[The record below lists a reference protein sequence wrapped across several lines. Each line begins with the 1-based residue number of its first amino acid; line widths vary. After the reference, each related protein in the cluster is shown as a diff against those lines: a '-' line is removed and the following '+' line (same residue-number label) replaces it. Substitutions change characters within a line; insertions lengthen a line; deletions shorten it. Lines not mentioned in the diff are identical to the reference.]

1 MHTHTNARIF
11 LFLFFLVTMSI
22 LQSCSKDT
30 YGVVDSKSQDG
41 KITFEMLKQQIGQ
54 PSLEKKVVISTNKN
68 SNKSYSFTIDTTSIK
83 KLTRERVVYSMVVSP
98 NFIEDTIRNYNLL
111 YFEKNGKMQ
120 QLLIKFVP
128 TITWEVNYKKGIK
141 RPFEGKMIAVSNYN
155 LSKGTSKS
163 TSQGELAI
171 CYQTNPIWLC
181 NCANHRLGDPQCTC
195 DTGFSV
201 NTETTIVP
209 CELSGGG
216 GADPTSGDTGYG
228 GGSLNPDGSTFNPDY
243 PVFDDINYINKLK
256 TNYFWDALGDA
267 RRIWV
272 NSNDTTKDIYAKL
285 INYQIEQ
292 NWTIASREYCLW
304 AIEFFQENTE
314 TTWEQFENWYLTSRE
329 GNDGD
334 YDALYWENPN
344 LTFPQ
349 QQLPTFQSFDNAYP
363 RVDGASLIQLIGG
376 NVEQAYI
383 NNPDDVRGFCALK
396 VSRGLN
402 HSGVNIP
409 NIQTSPN
416 KPGTVLGG
424 DGKYYFLNAK
434 ALNAWMRK
442 TFGVNPQNPNHI
454 RITASQ
460 GGSNGQNYPK
470 LTAGIKGI
478 YSMVSNDSQWASG
491 HADLINNS
499 NCVFGCHFYDT
510 PPAPIDYIDIWI
522 LN

>member
-120 QLLIKFVP
+120 HLLIKFVP
-128 TITWEVNYKKGIK
+128 TITWEENYKKGIK

-163 TSQGELAI
+163 TSQGELSI

-201 NTETTIVP
+201 NTETTIAP

-216 GADPTSGDTGYG
+216 GGDPSSGDTGYG

-314 TTWEQFENWYLTSRE
+314 TTWSEFENWFMGTPE
-329 GNDGD
+329 GNDGGD
-334 YDALYWENPN
+334 TFNNNDYEGIIVGKQILPGRNAFYDAFPKIGTGGMPSKQVYELVGGHMWDAHKIGNPN
-344 LTFPQ
+344 YQNACAIRISRALNYSGKPIPIFKNKIGAQ
-349 QQLPTFQSFDNAYP
+349 KSEKGKDNLNYILDASSLLAYMLKSYSDNP
-363 RVDGASLIQLIGG
+363 PLHLV
-376 NVEQAYI
+376 NKTPVEYLK
-383 NNPDDVRGFCALK
+383 ALK
-396 VSRGLN
+396 
-402 HSGVNIP
+402 
-409 NIQTSPN
+409 
-416 KPGTVLGG
+416 
-424 DGKYYFLNAK
+424 GK
-434 ALNAWMRK
+434 W
-442 TFGVNPQNPNHI
+442 
-454 RITASQ
+454 
-460 GGSNGQNYPK
+460 
-470 LTAGIKGI
+470 GI
-478 YSMVSNDSQWASG
+478 YIMIPKNSSSFGASG
-491 HADLINNS
+491 HADFFS
-499 NCVFGCHFYDT
+499 QTGCLSMCYFSDAAEIYF
-510 PPAPIDYIDIWI
+510 WE
-522 LN
+522 LK

>member
-1 MHTHTNARIF
+1 
-11 LFLFFLVTMSI
+11 MSI

-68 SNKSYSFTIDTTSIK
+68 SNKNYSFTIDTTTIK

-128 TITWEVNYKKGIK
+128 TTTWEENYKKGIK
-141 RPFEGKMIAVSNYN
+141 RPFEGKMIAVSDFN

-171 CYQTNPIWLC
+171 CYQTNSIWLC
-181 NCANHRLGDPQCTC
+181 NCANHRLGDSQCTC

-209 CELSGGG
+209 CELSGGA
-216 GADPTSGDTGYG
+216 GAEPTNGDTGYG

-256 TNYFWDALGDA
+256 TNYFWYNLGDA
-267 RRIWV
+267 RRDWV
-272 NSNDTTKDIYAKL
+272 NSKDTTNDIYAKL

-292 NWTIASREYCLW
+292 NWTIASSVYSLW
-304 AIEFFQENTE
+304 AIEFFRENTE
-314 TTWEQFENWYLTSRE
+314 VTWAQFENWFMGTPE
-329 GNDGD
+329 GEDGD
-334 YDALYWENPN
+334 YNAAFWENPN

-349 QQLPTFQSFDNAYP
+349 QNLPTYNNYVNNMARFPDGNLMKGADNVYAL
-363 RVDGASLIQLIGG
+363 VGG
-376 NVEQAYI
+376 VVLQTRI
-383 NNPDDVRGFCALK
+383 DDPKSTENTCALK
-396 VSRGLN
+396 VSIALVR
-402 HSGVNIP
+402 SDIIIP
-409 NIQTSPN
+409 NL
-416 KPGTVLGG
+416 PGITLEGSG
-424 DGKYYFLNAK
+424 EFAGKFFFLNAK
-434 ALNAWMRK
+434 ELNAWMRK
-442 TFGVNPQNPNHI
+442 TFGTKTGIGNTPINANHFSYNAADGGPN
-454 RITASQ
+454 
-460 GGSNGQNYPK
+460 GVDFPNK
-470 LTAGIKGI
+470 LKDKQGI
-478 YSMVSNDSQWASG
+478 YSMITTEQYRLDARTSG
-491 HADLINNS
+491 HADLLFTDS
-499 NCVFGCHFYDT
+499 KGFGNCPFDCFFNL
-510 PPAPIDYIDIWI
+510 PIQRIDIWI
-522 LN
+522 LD